1 MKQISNLKIVSRIFI
16 GVVLIIGIYLNS
28 CKEPPITKLTLGIVT
43 WPGFCSAMVG
53 QEKGFFG
60 EMKIDHK
67 ILDDSEARHAAFQS
81 GTIDIMISSLDV
93 FAQEYAHGIK
103 GQVLLVS
110 DESWG
115 SDGMVVKEEIKT
127 AADLKGKNV
136 AYARSTPSQFLLYKI
151 LQEQNLTFDDIKQ
164 TVVNDPSLA
173 AQAFLGGSVDAAVTW
188 EPFLT
193 EVKERKKGKIL
204 VTSADFPDV
213 IIDILVCSEKFSEKP
228 ELIKEFITGW
238 LKSVDYIEKHPD
250 EASKIIAK
258 GLNIKGEDID
268 GMMAG
273 LKFADKQTNERLF
286 KTKKLDEVFESAFN
300 FWKSQGI
307 IDENAKLENAI
318 NKTAIEYFN
327 SDN

>member
-1 MKQISNLKIVSRIFI
+1 MSFQKQDIQHASIKI
-16 GVVLIIGIYLNS
+16 
-28 CKEPPITKLTLGIVT
+28 GIVT

-60 EMKIDHK
+60 DNIKIEHK

-81 GTIDIMISSLDV
+81 GTVDIMISSLDV
-93 FAQEYAHGIK
+93 FAQEYAQGLK
-103 GQVLLVS
+103 GEVFLVT

-115 SDGMVVKEEIKT
+115 SDGIVVKDEINSAT
-127 AADLKGKNV
+127 ELKGKNI
-136 AYARSTPSQFLLYKI
+136 AYARATPSQFLLYKV
-151 LQEQNLTFDDIKQ
+151 LLEQGLTFDSIKQ
-164 TVVNDPSLA
+164 TIVNDPSLA

-188 EPFLT
+188 EPFLS

-213 IIDILVCSEKFSEKP
+213 IIDVLVCNEKFAQNP

-238 LKSVDYIEKHPD
+238 LKSVDFIKHHPE
-250 EASKIIAK
+250 EASQIIAK
-258 GLNIKGEDID
+258 GLNVKGEDIT

-273 LKFADKQTNERLF
+273 LKFADKQANERLF
-286 KTKKLDEVFESAFN
+286 QTKKLDEVFEAAFE

-307 IDENAKLENAI
+307 IEKNAKLKNAI

-327 SDN
+327 SGN